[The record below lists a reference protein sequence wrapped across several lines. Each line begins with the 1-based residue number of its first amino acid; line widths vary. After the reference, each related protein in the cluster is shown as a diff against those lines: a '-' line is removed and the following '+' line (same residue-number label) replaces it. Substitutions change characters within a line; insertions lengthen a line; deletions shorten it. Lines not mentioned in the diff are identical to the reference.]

1 MVDITNKYN
10 TLREAKAQSIITFGN
25 RKVIELIKENKIP
38 KGDVLEMS
46 KTAGLFAVKNTSNSI
61 PDCHPIPIEST
72 SISFELKDSSIEVLV
87 NVKTIYKT
95 GVEVEAMHAASIVAL
110 TIYDMIKPIDKKIEI
125 KTIKLIEKKG
135 GKSSYN
141 TYQPKKK
148 FNAYI
153 FVCSDSISKGEKE
166 DRAGKKIIEK
176 LKSFNINIS
185 NYKIIP
191 DEFELIQDGVKK
203 NYLENDMIIFTGG
216 TGLSDRDN
224 TTIALESLIET
235 RIPGVEEVIRNY
247 GQQRMPYAML
257 SRSIVGLY
265 KKCLIIG
272 IPGSTNGA
280 TQSIESIFPYILHLF
295 KVLDGTKHE
304 KGER

>member
-10 TLREAKAQSIITFGN
+10 TLRQAKAQSIITFGN
-25 RKVIELIKENKIP
+25 KKVIELIKENKIP

-46 KTAGLFAVKNTSNSI
+46 KSAGLFAVKNTSNSI

-87 NVKTIYKT
+87 NIITIYNT

-110 TIYDMIKPIDKKIEI
+110 TIYDMI
-125 KTIKLIEKKG
+125 
-135 GKSSYN
+135 
-141 TYQPKKK
+141 
-148 FNAYI
+148 
-153 FVCSDSISKGEKE
+153 
-166 DRAGKKIIEK
+166 
-176 LKSFNINIS
+176 
-185 NYKIIP
+185 
-191 DEFELIQDGVKK
+191 
-203 NYLENDMIIFTGG
+203 IFTGG

-224 TTIALESLIET
+224 TTSALESLIET

-280 TQSIESIFPYILHLF
+280 TQSVESIFPYILHLF

>member
-110 TIYDMIKPIDKKIEI
+110 TIYDMIKPIDKKII
-125 KTIKLIEKKG
+125 L
-135 GKSSYN
+135 
-141 TYQPKKK
+141 
-148 FNAYI
+148 
-153 FVCSDSISKGEKE
+153 DS
-166 DRAGKKIIEK
+166 
-176 LKSFNINIS
+176 
-185 NYKIIP
+185 
-191 DEFELIQDGVKK
+191 VKK
-203 NYLENDMIIFTGG
+203 TRAIVSAEEHNYHGGLGETVSRLLSQNYPIPQEFVATKDTFGESGKPAELMVKYQLSKEAIID
-216 TGLSDRDN
+216 SCKK
-224 TTIALESLIET
+224 
-235 RIPGVEEVIRNY
+235 VIKR
-247 GQQRMPYAML
+247 
-257 SRSIVGLY
+257 
-265 KKCLIIG
+265 K
-272 IPGSTNGA
+272 
-280 TQSIESIFPYILHLF
+280 
-295 KVLDGTKHE
+295 
-304 KGER
+304 